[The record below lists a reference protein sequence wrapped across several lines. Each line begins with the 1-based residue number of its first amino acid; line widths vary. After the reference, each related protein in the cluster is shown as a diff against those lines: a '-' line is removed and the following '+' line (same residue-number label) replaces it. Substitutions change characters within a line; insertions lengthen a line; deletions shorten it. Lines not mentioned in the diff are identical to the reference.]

1 MGVLMSELPYWIQS
15 IQALGPTVVAVI
27 VAGIAGYIA
36 WRQWRTA
43 HDRLSFDLF
52 EKRFAVYEATR
63 NFLIGAIL
71 HGQVRS
77 EDYVALYNG
86 ISGTEFLF
94 SGETRSYVMN
104 IRDKAYRAQA
114 IRSGLAREPNHPRAD
129 KLIDEEETILQFFLE
144 QDDLLES
151 KFKPYL
157 DLSNVGLT
165 SH

>member
-1 MGVLMSELPYWIQS
+1 MSELPYWIQS

-52 EKRFAVYEATR
+52 ERRFRVYEATR
-63 NFLIGAIL
+63 NFLITAIQQD
-71 HGQVRS
+71 QVTWN
-77 EDYVALYNG
+77 DYVALYNG
-86 ISGTEFLF
+86 IRGTEFLF
-94 SGETRSYVMN
+94 NEETRSYVMN
-104 IRDKAYRAQA
+104 ISDGAYRAQA
-114 IRSGLAREPNHPRAD
+114 LRSRLAREPNHPQAD
-129 KLIDEEETILQFFLE
+129 KLLDEEDKIVKFFSEQEDALE
-144 QDDLLES
+144 N

-157 DLSNVGLT
+157 DLSKAGL